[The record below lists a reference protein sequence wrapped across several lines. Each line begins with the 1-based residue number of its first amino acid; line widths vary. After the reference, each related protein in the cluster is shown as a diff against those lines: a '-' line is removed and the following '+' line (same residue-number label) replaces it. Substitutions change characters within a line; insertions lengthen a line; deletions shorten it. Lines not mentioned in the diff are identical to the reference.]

1 MPVVQQSGN
10 LEPGLQSFVDLARRV
25 ELKAKSTLPL
35 DHTSGG
41 IIYLVLKGTA
51 SLMLTHE
58 DDKMVILNH
67 LRAGDI
73 LGEAG
78 LFNTSRITSSTLHLK
93 ARTNCEL
100 AGIPHAQFETM
111 AISDPHMLISIC
123 RRLNARLNA
132 TTHKLACIAFHDVA
146 NRVLVELKELCRH
159 EGAMTHPDGMQV
171 KLTRQEL
178 AMMVPCTREMAG
190 LALKALAKQ
199 GQIQVSGQTIVV
211 YGTR

>member
-1 MPVVQQSGN
+1 VPVVQQSET
-10 LEPGLQSFVDLARRV
+10 LEPGLQAFVDLACSV
-25 ELKAKSTLPL
+25 ELKQKETMPV
-35 DHTSGG
+35 DHAEGG

-73 LGEAG
+73 FGEAG
-78 LFNTSRITSSTLHLK
+78 LFNTSRITNNTLQLK

-100 AGIPHAQFETM
+100 AGIPHDQFEAFAATQ
-111 AISDPHMLISIC
+111 PNMLISIC

-132 TTHKLACIAFHDVA
+132 TTHKLACIAFHDVE
-146 NRVLVELKELCRH
+146 NRVLAELKELCRH
-159 EGAMTHPDGMQV
+159 EDAITHPDGMQV
-171 KLTRQEL
+171 KLTRKEL

-190 LALKALAKQ
+190 RALKSLEKL
-199 GQIQVSGQTIVV
+199 GQIQVSGQTLVV
-211 YGTR
+211 HGTR